1 MRHVYVSRATYILTI
16 CLLLFVL
23 GFALI
28 RSNDIIL
35 FASRTAV
42 AQEVQDPT
50 SGD

>member
-28 RSNDIIL
+28 RSNNIIL
-35 FASRTAV
+35 FASGTPVTR
-42 AQEVQDPT
+42 EVQEPP